1 MRNPNKIDT
10 LNTTPFLDLREWWK
24 QVSKKNVE
32 HIINSKDMWKY
43 RWFNEDKTIIT
54 TIKEWKI
61 TNYNVNET
69 DIIFKKR
76 TEITKMVTQ
85 KTWPEL
91 LEDLFLNP
99 ICEVKSA
106 LEAKNRARYS
116 DNKKFWLQKDNT
128 VTIID
133 YSYWT
138 PPKIKRHQLDKY
150 NLKKETVKI

>member
-1 MRNPNKIDT
+1 MRNSNKIDT
-10 LNTTPFLDLREWWK
+10 LNTTPFLDFREWWK

-43 RWFNEDKTIIT
+43 WWFNEDKTIIT

-91 LEDLFLNP
+91 LEDLFLDP
-99 ICEVKSA
+99 TCEVKDA
-106 LEAKNRARYS
+106 LEAKDRARYS
-116 DNKKFWLQKDNT
+116 DNKNFWFKKGNM

-138 PPKIKRHQLDKY
+138 PPKISKHQLDKC

>member
-1 MRNPNKIDT
+1 MKDINKPDT
-10 LNTTPFLDLREWWK
+10 LDTTPMLDLREWWN

-54 TIKEWKI
+54 TIENGKV
-61 TNYNVNET
+61 TNYNVRET

-76 TEITKMVTQ
+76 TEITKNVTQ

-91 LEDLFLNP
+91 LEDLFLDP
-99 ICEVKSA
+99 TCEVKSA
-106 LEAKNRARYS
+106 LEAKEKAKYS
-116 DNKKFWLQKDNT
+116 DNKKFWFKKGNM

-133 YSYWT
+133 FSN
-138 PPKIKRHQLDKY
+138 PKKPKIEKYQLDKY
-150 NLKKETVKI
+150 NLKQKTVEI